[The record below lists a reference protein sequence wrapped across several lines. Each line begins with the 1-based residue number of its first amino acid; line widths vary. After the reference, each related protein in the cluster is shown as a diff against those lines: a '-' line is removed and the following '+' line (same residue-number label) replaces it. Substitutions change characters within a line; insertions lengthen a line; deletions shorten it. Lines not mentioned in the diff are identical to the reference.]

1 MPKYNIKN
9 LIKSNQRIGM
19 TESEKMSEKQHNRSD
34 HGSLILNK
42 QNSKDMITSTNNNDG
57 QRRKIWIEAY
67 GCSANIADSEMI
79 AGMLKSNGYDIASH
93 ERESAMN
100 LIVTCSV
107 KDATE
112 HKMLHRISTLSET
125 RKPIIVAGC
134 LPKADRDIVDS
145 INPMASLL
153 GPHSITSTI
162 ETVNSAFLG
171 KKTVMLED
179 SIHDKVNIPRM
190 RQNPTVSIVEIASG
204 CMSQCTFCQTKI
216 AKGYLR
222 SYRIGDICRQIEN
235 DVIDGCKEIWLTS
248 TDNGCYGKD
257 SGSNLV
263 ELLRAIIT
271 IKGSYKIRVG
281 MMNPMYIPSMIDDL
295 LKVFSENDKIFK
307 FLHIPI
313 QSGSERILRR
323 MKRGHT
329 VKTFCEVVKIF
340 RETIPEITI
349 ATDIIVGFPS
359 ETESDFQDTVS
370 VIQKTEPDIVNSSKY
385 SARPRTESA
394 KFSKINSDVVKRRTG
409 HIHNI
414 IKQIALKRNS
424 MWQKWIGDIII
435 DEYIHSKK
443 DTLIQ
448 GRNYAYKP
456 IILSANS
463 GSSNHEVLNEFR
475 CKIGDVVNVSVES
488 FSYYALQGKLN

>member
-1 MPKYNIKN
+1 
-9 LIKSNQRIGM
+9 
-19 TESEKMSEKQHNRSD
+19 MSESDRISENQYNRSD
-34 HGSLILNK
+34 HGRLIPNK
-42 QNSKDMITSTNNNDG
+42 QNSKHVLTGTNSNDNE
-57 QRRKIWIEAY
+57 RRKIWIEAY
-67 GCSANIADSEMI
+67 GCSSNIADSEMI
-79 AGMLKSNGYDIASH
+79 AGMLKNNGYDIA
-93 ERESAMN
+93 RDQGESDMN

-112 HKMLHRISTLSET
+112 HKMLHRISTLSDT

-134 LPKADRDIVDS
+134 LPKADRDIIDF

-153 GPHSITSTI
+153 GPHSIANTI

-171 KKTVMLED
+171 KKLVRLED
-179 SIHDKVNIPRM
+179 SIQDKVNIPRI
-190 RQNPTVSIVEIASG
+190 RRNPTVSIVEIASG

-235 DVIDGCKEIWLTS
+235 DVTDGCKEIWLTS

-257 SGSNLV
+257 CGSNLV
-263 ELLRAIIT
+263 NLLRAITT
-271 IKGSYKIRVG
+271 IEGSYKIRVG
-281 MMNPMYIPSMIDDL
+281 MMNPMYIPNMIEDL

-329 VKTFCEVVKIF
+329 VKTFTDVVKIF
-340 RETIPEITI
+340 REAIPEITI
-349 ATDIIVGFPS
+349 STDIIVGFPS
-359 ETESDFQDTVS
+359 ETENDFQDTVS

-394 KFSKINSDVVKRRTG
+394 KFEKINSEVVKRRTAQL
-409 HIHNI
+409 HTI

-424 MWQKWIGDIII
+424 MWQNWIGDIII
-435 DEYIHSKK
+435 DEHIHSKE

-456 IILSANS
+456 IILTANS
-463 GSSNHEVLNEFR
+463 DSSNHEMLNEFR
-475 CKIGDVVNVSVES
+475 YKIGNIVSVSVDS

>member
-1 MPKYNIKN
+1 M
-9 LIKSNQRIGM
+9 G
-19 TESEKMSEKQHNRSD
+19 ESEKISENQYNKGADGRH
-34 HGSLILNK
+34 ILK
-42 QNSKDMITSTNNNDG
+42 KKKSKHVMTSTNNNDSE
-57 QRRKIWIEAY
+57 RRKIWIEAY
-67 GCSANIADSEMI
+67 GCSSSIADSEMI
-79 AGMLKSNGYDIASH
+79 AGMLKSNGYDVAAD
-93 ERESAMN
+93 EGESDMN

-112 HKMLHRISTLSET
+112 HKMLHRISTLSNR

-134 LPKADRDIVDS
+134 LPKADPDIVKFT
-145 INPMASLL
+145 NPMASLL
-153 GPHSITSTI
+153 GPHSIANTV
-162 ETVNSAFLG
+162 ETVKSAFLG
-171 KKTVMLED
+171 KKIVMLED
-179 SIHDKVNIPRM
+179 SIHDKVNIPRI
-190 RQNPTVSIVEIASG
+190 RRNPTVSIVEIASG

-222 SYRIGDICRQIEN
+222 SYRIGDICRQIQN

-248 TDNGCYGKD
+248 TDNGCYGND

-263 ELLRAIIT
+263 MLLRAITKIE
-271 IKGSYKIRVG
+271 GSYKIRVG
-281 MMNPMYIPSMIDDL
+281 MMNPMYIPNMIDDL
-295 LKVFSENDKIFK
+295 LEVFLENDKIFK

-329 VKTFCEVVKIF
+329 VKTFTDVVKIF
-340 RETIPEITI
+340 REAIPEITI

-359 ETESDFQDTVS
+359 ETENDFQDTVS
-370 VIQKTEPDIVNSSKY
+370 VIQRTEPDIVNSSKY

-394 KFSKINSDVVKRRTG
+394 KFEKINSDVVKRRTAQ
-409 HIHNI
+409 IHSI

-424 MWQKWIGDIII
+424 MWQNWIGDIII
-435 DEYIHSKK
+435 DEYIHSKE

-456 IILSANS
+456 IILTANPD
-463 GSSNHEVLNEFR
+463 SSNHGIVNKFR
-475 CKIGDVVNVSVES
+475 NKIGDIVNVSVES
-488 FSYYALQGKLN
+488 FSYHALQGKMN